1 MLAGGTYPLND
12 RQLTSPNSTTDPVK
26 PFSPPGDI
34 LAPFPGGI
42 VLTFPPEIYHDS
54 VTASAD
60 HAKSFLE
67 PPKSYGTGVP
77 DQTPEPGQVTWTEP
91 ATVDTAV
98 SAPAVS
104 HNKVNKVT
112 KTKQNRRPKAR
123 NVKDGVIVQP
133 NLGSAPSEEDLLN
146 LLAYRYQKGSESKA
160 TQEAI
165 LQTKSLE
172 VEELRRTQHNLER
185 YLAESERNV
194 RLHEKELG
202 RYKEAIAKKVGKLTK
217 FVNGLAKDH
226 NQLRND
232 AKLMVEKHNAVRA
245 DGTQL
250 AADIES
256 VRALA
261 QQWARKSSENPG
273 LFLRDAR
280 QKINQLEEVLV
291 ILNRE
296 LEEKSGL
303 LATERDRTVELEAK
317 IKLAAGNHDEVK
329 ALIDSHHKGII
340 GKLDILPNIVELA
353 HGDNVSGTVAELRIK
368 VEECLGLLKTVHG
381 SSDVLPELLQDI
393 LGPVRVA
400 CGESVMLRTSHKH
413 MLIRNSRIL
422 ASVKQTKKERKG
434 SNEAIST
441 LEASLKE
448 DLRALKEGYNGAQ
461 SLRDELITLRES
473 QAALSEK
480 VRGREKALADAQER
494 YAELQNDKQSLLA
507 RVSASEFKAEASQ
520 RENEGL
526 RKTLSTLQQA
536 EPTNTELE
544 ADLATTRK
552 EVVDLQEKLQAQA
565 GSVADLQNTI
575 DRLES
580 ERAGLQAAVATLEQ
594 QKLMSEQESLTK
606 CNEVRKELAAS
617 SKHAREMVVQEY
629 GNKLHQM
636 TEGKKEVDAEV
647 EQLQYGMSQYKA
659 QISELREKVGI
670 HLTRRTAYAKLTSLR
685 LAKRTDHWK
694 AQKSNCKW
702 FPREQTPE
710 TPRFRPPKTIEP
722 PMQSCLNRRSRKQT
736 VCRNALQ
743 A

>member
-1 MLAGGTYPLND
+1 MLLLLIAQSPDLAWDRRREVNTSDNVHIKSKDFDMLAGGTYPSND

-42 VLTFPPEIYHDS
+42 VLTLPPEIYHDS

-60 HAKSFLE
+60 HAQSFLD
-67 PPKSYGTGVP
+67 PTKRYGTDVP

-104 HNKVNKVT
+104 HNKVNKVNKIT
-112 KTKQNRRPKAR
+112 KAKQNRRPKGR
-123 NVKDGVIVQP
+123 NLKDRVIVQP

-146 LLAYRYQKGSESKA
+146 LLAYRYQKDSESKA
-160 TQEAI
+160 TREAI
-165 LQTKSLE
+165 LQAKSLE
-172 VEELRRTQHNLER
+172 LEELRRTQHNLES

-194 RLHEKELG
+194 TLQEKELG

-226 NQLRND
+226 NQLRDD
-232 AKLMVEKHNAVRA
+232 AKLMVEKYNAVRV

-280 QKINQLEEVLV
+280 QKINQLEEVLA

-303 LATERDRTVELEAK
+303 LATERDRTVVLEAK

-340 GKLDILPNIVELA
+340 GKLDILPDILELA
-353 HGDNVSGTVAELRIK
+353 HGDNVPGTVAELSIK

-381 SSDVLPELLQDI
+381 SSDVLPELLHDT

-400 CGESVMLRTSHKH
+400 CGESVILWTSHKH

-422 ASVKQTKKERKG
+422 ASVKQAKKDRKG

-448 DLRALKEGYNGAQ
+448 DLCALKEGYNGAQ
-461 SLRDELITLRES
+461 SLTEELVILRES
-473 QAALSEK
+473 QAALSEQ

-494 YAELQNDKQSLLA
+494 YAELQNDKRSLLA
-507 RVSASEFKAEASQ
+507 RVSALEFKAEASQ

-536 EPTNTELE
+536 ETTNTELE

-552 EVVDLQEKLQAQA
+552 EVVDLREKLQVQA
-565 GSVADLQNTI
+565 GSVPDLQNTN

-594 QKLMSEQESLTK
+594 QKLMSEQESLMK
-606 CNEVRKELAAS
+606 CNEIRKELAAS

-636 TEGKKEVDAEV
+636 TESKKEVEAEV

-670 HLTRRTAYAKLTSLR
+670 DPTRGTADTS
-685 LAKRTDHWK
+685 
-694 AQKSNCKW
+694 
-702 FPREQTPE
+702 
-710 TPRFRPPKTIEP
+710 
-722 PMQSCLNRRSRKQT
+722 
-736 VCRNALQ
+736 
-743 A
+743 